1 MGRFEG
7 VADLCQVCALVA
19 HKQGQAEEIFGH
31 KKQRLGHPPPFLIG
45 RFGHL

>member
-1 MGRFEG
+1 MGRFEC

-19 HKQGQAEEIFGH
+19 PKQGQAEEIFGH
-31 KKQRLGHPPPFLIG
+31 KKQRLGPLPPFLLG